1 MQNNNINSLIV
12 KIAHK
17 DNEAFEELYKEMRKP
32 VYYYA
37 LHFCSNHT
45 IAEDVMQDTFITIW
59 SKSNSFIPQGDGRSW
74 ILSITKNKTLDA
86 LKKMKHNCS
95 LDDIVDVGEEDGQLK
110 LIENEAMLDGLL
122 RTLSNKELDIVI
134 LRHIVGLTLTEIAK
148 DKNMKK
154 GTVFWT
160 YNSAIKKLRIES
172 ERICLI

>member
-1 MQNNNINSLIV
+1 
-12 KIAHK
+12 
-17 DNEAFEELYKEMRKP
+17 
-32 VYYYA
+32 
-37 LHFCSNHT
+37 
-45 IAEDVMQDTFITIW
+45 
-59 SKSNSFIPQGDGRSW
+59 
-74 ILSITKNKTLDA
+74 
-86 LKKMKHNCS
+86 MKHNCS

-160 YNSAIKKLRIES
+160 YNSAIKKLSIES